1 MTDPCVLY
9 KLQYN
14 KAKETLDILE
24 QQKSKIDNNLKYDPI
39 CSNLHKELRRINLDI
54 KITTNELEH
63 AESDIIKC
71 ELKYNPLKKETKS

>member
-9 KLQYN
+9 KSQYS

-63 AESDIIKC
+63 AESDIVKC
-71 ELKYNPLKKETKS
+71 ELKYNPLKK